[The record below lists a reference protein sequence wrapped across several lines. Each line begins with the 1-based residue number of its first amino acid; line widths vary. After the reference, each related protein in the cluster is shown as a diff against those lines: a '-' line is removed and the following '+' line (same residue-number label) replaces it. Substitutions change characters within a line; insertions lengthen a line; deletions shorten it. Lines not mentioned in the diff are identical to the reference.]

1 MPTIPKRVS
10 TAIINSLSAGV
21 VPRIGLEYIA
31 VGREKEMA
39 ALAQDLDNIAEGGA
53 AFRFIVGRYGSGK
66 SFILQLLRNRAL
78 QQGFVVADA
87 DLSPERRLAGTNNQS
102 VATYRELMPR
112 LSTRTRPDGGA
123 LIAIL
128 EGWINDIQNQVA
140 QTTGMRPNDQ
150 GFDHQVED
158 KIRETVKDIEGLVH
172 GFDFAN
178 VIITYWRGYRLDD
191 DQKKDA
197 ALRWLRG
204 EFSTKTEAKL
214 ALGER
219 VSIIDDDSWYDYIKL
234 LAKFVSDIGYKGLL
248 VLIDEV
254 VHLYKITH
262 TLSRQKNYDKILAM
276 FNDTRAGGTEYLGII
291 MGGTPQFL
299 ADPRR
304 GLYSDEALR
313 TRLVKSRFVEHGLQD
328 TSEPVICLETLSVED
343 IYQILQRLTN
353 VHATHYNYKNTLK
366 KGEIQEFIN
375 EVANRLGAEEFLT
388 PREVVR
394 DFITILNLR
403 HQNPSISFSE
413 LINGSNFKPTSP
425 GKNTDI
431 DQESKF
437 AEFTL

>member
-1 MPTIPKRVS
+1 MSTIPKRVS
-10 TAIINSLSAGV
+10 TALINSLSAGV
-21 VPRIGLEYIA
+21 VPRIGLEHIA

-39 ALAQDLDNIAEGGA
+39 AISQDLNNIAEGGA
-53 AFRFIVGRYGSGK
+53 GFRFIVGRYGAGK
-66 SFILQLLRNRAL
+66 SFMLQLLRNAAL

-87 DLSPERRLAGTNNQS
+87 DLSPERRLAGTNQQS

-112 LSTRTRPDGGA
+112 LSTKTRPDGGA

-140 QTTGMRPNDQ
+140 KTTEMRPNDQ
-150 GFDHQVED
+150 GFDNQVED
-158 KIRETVKDIEGLVH
+158 KIREVVKDIEGLVH

-191 DQKKDA
+191 DAKKEA

-204 EFSTKTEAKL
+204 EFSTKTEAKI

-219 VSIIDDDSWYDYIKL
+219 VGIIDDDSWYDYIKL

-248 VLIDEV
+248 ILIDEV
-254 VHLYKITH
+254 VHLYKINH

-276 FNDTRAGGTEYLGII
+276 FNDTRGGGAEYLGIFL
-291 MGGTPQFL
+291 GGTPQFL
-299 ADPRR
+299 EDKRR

-313 TRLVKSRFVEHGLQD
+313 TRLTKSRFVTNGFQD
-328 TSEPVICLETLSVED
+328 TSEPVIRLEPLTAED
-343 IYQILQRLTN
+343 IYQILQRLIV
-353 VHATHYNYKNTLK
+353 VHSAHYNYKSVLK
-366 KGEIQEFIN
+366 KGELQEFIN

-388 PREVVR
+388 PREVAR
-394 DFITILNLR
+394 DFITLLNLNQ
-403 HQNPSISFSE
+403 QNPKISFSK
-413 LINGSNFKPTSP
+413 LIQGADFKLTPP
-425 GKNTDI
+425 EINHND
-431 DQESKF
+431 DDSKF